1 MKTLPVGFS
10 IRWLLNA
17 IHGGKM
23 RSYDSLLE
31 SDPEF
36 QQRMAEAKQESA
48 IIVVEARFPNLVEFA
63 RRRIVLLNK
72 IDELNTVTRLI
83 ASAPDEKAAH
93 WVLDTF
99 AA

>member
-1 MKTLPVGFS
+1 
-10 IRWLLNA
+10 
-17 IHGGKM
+17 M

-36 QQRMAEAKQESA
+36 QQRMAECEIVTKQDSVIFVGET
-48 IIVVEARFPNLVEFA
+48 RFPNLVETA
-63 RRRIVLLNK
+63 KQKIVRLNK
-72 IDELNTVTRLI
+72 IDDLNRLMKQLI
-83 ASAPDEKAAH
+83 LAPDEKIAQ